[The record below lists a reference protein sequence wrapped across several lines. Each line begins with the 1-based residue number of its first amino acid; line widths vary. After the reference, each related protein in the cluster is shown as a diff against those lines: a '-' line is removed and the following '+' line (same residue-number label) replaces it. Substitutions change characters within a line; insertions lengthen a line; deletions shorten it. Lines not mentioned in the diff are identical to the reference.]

1 MKTIRTLLF
10 LGRNDNNSGVESN
23 ENSRCIQICSANE
36 TVLVNTGSENEF
48 ISIVPGENVTP
59 ESLLNDK
66 FCAELSHPLLFP
78 AGKCGFQFKRK
89 VEISPRK

>member
-1 MKTIRTLLF
+1 MNTIRTLLF

-48 ISIVPGENVTP
+48 FSIVPGENVHQ
-59 ESLLNDK
+59 N
-66 FCAELSHPLLFP
+66 LFLMIN
-78 AGKCGFQFKRK
+78 FVQN
-89 VEISPRK
+89 